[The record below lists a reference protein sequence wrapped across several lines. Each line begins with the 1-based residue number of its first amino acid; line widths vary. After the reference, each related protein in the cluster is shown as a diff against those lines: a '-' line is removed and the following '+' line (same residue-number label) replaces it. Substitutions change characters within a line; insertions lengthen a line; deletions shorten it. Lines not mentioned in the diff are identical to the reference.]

1 MIRRSLSPI
10 RWAGLLAVTSAAG
23 LVLTLSRCEQN
34 PLIATL
40 PGSQWAFSDTFF
52 AVVDTVLV
60 RTPSH
65 GGSLTLYAGLTDE
78 QDGESGIL
86 IKFASVDSS
95 RLANYQSARLV
106 LFRRTFGEDTLP
118 DPSLAFNLFTI
129 ASQVND
135 TIWTESDTAGHV
147 KLDLLETTP
156 EGTAYLSTAPITL
169 PGEDTTTSHTDLE
182 YLAFEVDSTIFSAWR
197 REEVANNG
205 FLIRQESQGTLV
217 GFHSGDSYDLSP
229 YLALTIADT
238 TSTGADTTITQ
249 YYPPTGDLSIYPPNP
264 DNSIYSDGSL
274 HLDHSSGIRS
284 HIDFAPYFDPDTTR
298 IVTGARLVLYVN
310 HDVPPII
317 ADQVDLQVLRRL
329 QPLAEGDP
337 TEVLINIL
345 PCYKESDSLVLNLGS
360 FVTGLAVG
368 TIENYG
374 LDLVVI
380 PNNHD
385 FDHLVF
391 WGASAPD
398 NLKKPRLEIIYSSLY
413 KEVP

>member
-1 MIRRSLSPI
+1 M
-10 RWAGLLAVTSAAG
+10 V
-23 LVLTLSRCEQN
+23 N
-34 PLIATL
+34 
-40 PGSQWAFSDTFF
+40 
-52 AVVDTVLV
+52 TVLV

-65 GGSLTLYAGLTDE
+65 GGSLTLYAGWTDE
-78 QDGESGIL
+78 LVPRESGIL
-86 IKFASVDSS
+86 IKYASVDSS
-95 RLANYQSARLV
+95 QLANFQSAQLV

-118 DPSLAFNLFTI
+118 DSSLAFNLFTI
-129 ASQVND
+129 DSQD

-147 KLDLLETTP
+147 KLDLLETETTLAL

-169 PGEDTTTSHTDLE
+169 PGEDTTTSRTDLE
-182 YLAFEVDSTIFSAWR
+182 YLAFEVDSTILSAWR

-217 GFHSGDSYDLSP
+217 GFYSGENIGLSP
-229 YLALTIADT
+229 YLALTITDT
-238 TSTGADTTITQ
+238 TSTGGDTTI

-264 DNSIYSDGSL
+264 DNSIDSDGSL

-284 HIDFAPYFDPDTTR
+284 HLDFAPYFDPDTTR

-310 HDVPPII
+310 HDVPDVPPIV
-317 ADQVDLQVLRRL
+317 ADQVDLQVRRRA
-329 QPLAEGDP
+329 QPLAEGDS
-337 TEVLINIL
+337 TRVLIEKLTYSNG
-345 PCYKESDSLVLNLGS
+345 SDSLILPLGLFLS
-360 FVTGLAVG
+360 GVVSKAFK
-368 TIENYG
+368 NYG